1 MHVSGRQ
8 DFPLNLLLLV
18 LHILFINLR
27 GRKLTAT
34 NIFGKVNDGQKKV
47 EVEQREDSFRQK
59 CSRCRRRH
67 ALRREINNGVPRD
80 RMEMDGEERSN
91 LAIVKIRSYE
101 NEFPSFF

>member
-34 NIFGKVNDGQKKV
+34 NIFGKVNDGQKKSKSN
-47 EVEQREDSFRQK
+47 RE
-59 CSRCRRRH
+59 
-67 ALRREINNGVPRD
+67 
-80 RMEMDGEERSN
+80 
-91 LAIVKIRSYE
+91 KIHSDK
-101 NEFPSFF
+101 NVVVVVDVTL